1 MRNPIVELVE
11 KEMAAFRE
19 LRLAHPSLFP
29 PNNNLYPIPF
39 FGDIRRTE
47 VVTLALN
54 PAHPE
59 FSTDRHWPV
68 GAGIGSLT
76 PVALTNRLL
85 SYFHNP
91 TVPPHPFFNA
101 FEEGL
106 SAIGCSYKT
115 NAAHIDVHPYP
126 THFVADLIPAQ
137 RETLGMIVKSTSADH
152 MIDVLALCRQVKL
165 IVVKEFHLPGTPAM
179 TIFPFVRDR
188 LLPLAGLIAEVGYKP
203 RLIDASGHGGIAGF
217 LLHHQ
222 VHLKDFLRTAPALVF
237 SR

>member
-29 PNNNLYPIPF
+29 PNNNLYPVPF
-39 FGDIRRTE
+39 FGDIRRAE

-59 FSTDRHWPV
+59 FSPDRHWPV
-68 GAGIGSLT
+68 GAGTRSLT

-91 TVPPHPFFNA
+91 TVRPHRFFNA

-115 NAAHIDVHPYP
+115 NAAHLDVHPYP
-126 THFVADLIPAQ
+126 THFAADLGLAES
-137 RETLGMIVKSTSADH
+137 ETLRLIVNSTSADH
-152 MIDVLALCRQVKL
+152 MIDVLALCQQVKL

-179 TIFPFVRDR
+179 TTFQFVRDR
-188 LLPLAGLIAEVGYKP
+188 LLPLAGLVAGLSYNP
-203 RLIDASGHGGIAGF
+203 PLIDASGHGGIAGF

-222 VHLKDFLRTAPALVF
+222 AHLTDFLRTAPALVF